1 MRINDKILSI
11 VSELKN
17 KGLLDKEIRT
27 LVFHTLGGG
36 EYARYM
42 VEMIWS
48 PAIRQVKQG
57 I

>member
-1 MRINDKILSI
+1 MSKKQKVLEI
-11 VSELKN
+11 VAELKN

-48 PAIRQVKQG
+48 PAIREVKSYA
-57 I
+57 